1 MRTDHSRWRVTP
13 GKLLDF
19 DPQATRRLVAARE
32 DRTHRQA
39 AADCLTERSAPL
51 KSAFRNV
58 RHHVLIMA
66 LLCAAALALSIY
78 MST

>member
-19 DPQATRRLVAARE
+19 DPPATRRLVAARE
-32 DRTHRQA
+32 DRARRQSA
-39 AADCLTERSAPL
+39 ANCMSKQSTPLRSAL
-51 KSAFRNV
+51 RKT

-66 LLCAAALALSIY
+66 VLCAAAFALSIA
-78 MST
+78 MSN